1 MTVVF
6 DSVTLPN
13 PSPFDVEV
21 SVLINE
27 SVLLT
32 GKRSVQAST
41 ATAIRVTFKCFP
53 ASASDVSTMKGKIG
67 TSGTLSIDGTLYA
80 KCYISTFS
88 YYETMPGQYTYTV
101 GFIQDTT

>member
-1 MTVVF
+1 MSVVF
-6 DSVTLPN
+6 DTITLAN
-13 PSPFDVEV
+13 PSPFDVEWP
-21 SVLINE
+21 VLINE

-32 GKRSVQAST
+32 GKRSVQASSES
-41 ATAIRVTFKCFP
+41 AIRVTFKCFP
-53 ASASDVSTMKGKIG
+53 ASASDVSAIKGKIG
-67 TSGTLSIDGTLYA
+67 AAYTLTIDGTSYT